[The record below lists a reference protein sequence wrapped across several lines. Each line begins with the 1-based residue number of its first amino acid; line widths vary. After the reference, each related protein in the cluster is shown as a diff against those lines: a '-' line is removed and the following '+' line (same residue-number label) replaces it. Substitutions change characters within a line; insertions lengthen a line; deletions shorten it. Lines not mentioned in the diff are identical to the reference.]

1 MTKKDLYLI
10 GNFTERNLQPVNQF
24 IYISPVLKN
33 EEELKLNQKIINR
46 NVIINELLDEE
57 NEENEI
63 FMNIDSCFI
72 PTVSFEL
79 FSKSSSAFSYN
90 KIEDVYIYVLK
101 ELEKITTSNS
111 IIIHP
116 SNILHKISQ
125 LQYIINI
132 KSMMG
137 MGNTIICG
145 LNAYSELIK
154 FGVGVGSFDKNRMYN
169 IYKMNV
175 ISSDLISRNKII
187 VSKFGN
193 SIESG
198 LNIILDEKVGKFCV
212 FTTHCWEN
220 NICWFEIN

>member
-111 IIIHP
+111 IIIQP
-116 SNILHKISQ
+116 SNILHELHIS
-125 LQYIINI
+125 
-132 KSMMG
+132 
-137 MGNTIICG
+137 
-145 LNAYSELIK
+145 
-154 FGVGVGSFDKNRMYN
+154 
-169 IYKMNV
+169 
-175 ISSDLISRNKII
+175 
-187 VSKFGN
+187 
-193 SIESG
+193 
-198 LNIILDEKVGKFCV
+198 
-212 FTTHCWEN
+212 
-220 NICWFEIN
+220 